1 MHNRGTASEAEA
13 CQEDEAEERVAL
25 LSDRPNP
32 DASDDLAVHGLHHAV
47 HEAVTRPQEA
57 GNPRP
62 VSREVDVGG
71 LEPLHGRVRT
81 RRVIRGARPGGA
93 IELCGARGAGQEP
106 SIDDGRRDQVP
117 DDGAKFEQDPTTYP
131 CRVPGGVRPALDILV
146 PLQIV
151 MDHLPAHTEIRHA
164 RPVRHSGIAPTVT
177 RHCGT
182 VTLSTC
188 SSEAFRWNVKRTRGK
203 TPAADPV

>member
-1 MHNRGTASEAEA
+1 MHDRGTASEAEA
-13 CQEDEAEERVAL
+13 YQEDEAEERVAL

-32 DASDDLAVHGLHHAV
+32 DTGDDLAVHGLHHAV
-47 HEAVTRPQEA
+47 HEAVTRPPEA

-93 IELCGARGAGQEP
+93 IELCGARGTRQEP
-106 SIDDGRRDQVP
+106 SINDGCRNQVSN
-117 DDGAKFEQDPTTYP
+117 DGAEFEQDPTT
-131 CRVPGGVRPALDILV
+131 RAGRIPGRVRPALDVLV

-151 MDHLPAHTEIRHA
+151 MDHL
-164 RPVRHSGIAPTVT
+164 
-177 RHCGT
+177 
-182 VTLSTC
+182 
-188 SSEAFRWNVKRTRGK
+188 
-203 TPAADPV
+203 